1 MKKKPILMT
10 WLGLFVLCAG
20 LGFIPEVRGFGK
32 FLCVAASVAFF
43 IPGGMLLKQSY
54 DRSDWAA
61 IRLVRNL
68 AITSLASTVVV
79 FALNVCSAFL
89 PEIWGNISYGL
100 LIVVSSPMIC
110 ARYWV
115 LSLFGWACLMYTA
128 IALLRKR
135 KR

>member
-1 MKKKPILMT
+1 MKKKPILIA
-10 WLGLFVLCAG
+10 WLSLFVLCAG

-32 FLCVAASVAFF
+32 FLCVVASVAFF
-43 IPGGMLLKQSY
+43 MPGGMLLKRSY

-68 AITSLASTVVV
+68 AIGSLVSTVVV
-79 FALNVCSAFL
+79 FVLNVCSAFL
-89 PEIWGNISYGL
+89 PEVWGNISYGL

-110 ARYWV
+110 ARYWA

-128 IALLRKR
+128 IALLQKR